1 MKLLS
6 LLAVLV
12 VSLFLYILIL
22 ERDKLITFLNL
33 FSNSTKANNTIEK
46 TVAKI
51 KAKPL
56 EAAVRVSAS
65 KSFSKNVKTD
75 LILRGQTT
83 AIRKVDVKAELN
95 GSIISEPRSKG
106 SIIKKD
112 DLLCE
117 IEKGVKFSSLNESK
131 VRLQEAETKAAVVKS
146 LGEKGY
152 STETNSLN
160 QQTILESA
168 RANVAKAEYEIS
180 KLQIRAP
187 FSGILENNTAELGS
201 FLTQGSLCAT
211 LIDLSS
217 IKLIAYIPESQINL
231 VSVGSKS
238 RGTTASGLQTT
249 GRVSFISKS
258 ADPVTRT
265 FRVEVTAENS
275 KQQIRDGETVEINI
289 ELRTKKA
296 HLLPQSVLTLNEQG
310 QLGVRTVYE
319 KRARFLPV
327 KIVRDQINGVL
338 ITGLPEKVIV
348 ITVGQEFVNDGQ
360 LLNVSY
366 ENELE

>member
-22 ERDKLITFLNL
+22 ERDRLISFLNL

-46 TVAKI
+46 TVDEN

-56 EAAVRVSAS
+56 ESSVRVSAS
-65 KSFSKNVKTD
+65 KSLSKNVKTD

-95 GSIISEPRSKG
+95 GSIISKPRSKG

-117 IEKGVKFSSLNESK
+117 IEKGVKFSSLSESK
-131 VRLQEAETKAAVVKS
+131 VRLQEAKTKAAVVKS
-146 LGEKGY
+146 LGKKGY

-168 RANVAKAEYEIS
+168 KANVAKAEYEIS

-231 VSVGSKS
+231 VSLGSKS
-238 RGTTASGLQTT
+238 RGTTASGVQTT
-249 GRVSFISKS
+249 GRVTFISKS

-265 FRVEVTAENS
+265 FRVEVSAENS
-275 KQQIRDGETVEINI
+275 KQIRDGETVEIKI
-289 ELRTKKA
+289 ELQTKKA

-327 KIVRDQINGVL
+327 KVIRDQMNGVL